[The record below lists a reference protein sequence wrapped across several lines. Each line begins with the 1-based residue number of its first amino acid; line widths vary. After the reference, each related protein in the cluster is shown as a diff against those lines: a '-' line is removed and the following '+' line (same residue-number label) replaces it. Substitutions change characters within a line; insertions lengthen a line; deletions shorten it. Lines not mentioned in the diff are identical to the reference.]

1 MNAIATVN
9 APLPASYEAAKSAL
23 AQCQAIDEC
32 KEWADK
38 AAALASYAR
47 QSEDLEL
54 EKMAARIRARAM
66 RRAGEL
72 LKQIEPQQGGD
83 RGGGRGNQGGGVS
96 PMVSRKQA
104 MADAGMS
111 VDQGKTALRVAS
123 IPERQFTE
131 QVESANPPTL
141 TELARQ
147 GTQKREMPPDPETW
161 LKGRDPKVF
170 NAILHMSAAIEQYAK
185 EAEAWKLTAT
195 MQELNDEE
203 RANIR
208 RWIVRID
215 AVHDQIMTRI

>member
-1 MNAIATVN
+1 MNVPSIAI
-9 APLPASYEAAKSAL
+9 APLPATYQAAKSAL
-23 AQCQAIDEC
+23 AECQAIDEC
-32 KEWADK
+32 KDWADK

-72 LKQIEPQQGGD
+72 LKQIEPATGKNNQYQQVKGDGGD
-83 RGGGRGNQGGGVS
+83 SFQ
-96 PMVSRKQA
+96 SRTEVAKR
-104 MADAGMS
+104 AGMS
-111 VDQGKTALRVAS
+111 ERQQVTAVRVAN
-123 IPERQFTE
+123 IPERDFAA

-147 GTQKREMPPDPETW
+147 GTQKRETPPDPETW
-161 LKGRDPKVF
+161 LKGRDPKTF

-185 EAEAWKLTAT
+185 DAEAWNLNAT
-195 MQELNDEE
+195 LQNLNDEE
-203 RANIR
+203 RVNIR
-208 RWIVRID
+208 RCIARID